1 MRLLLPLSLLSVCR
15 FAHWQTS
22 EERLLLEVIV
32 IAMKG
37 RVLTYL
43 AERRTLMNWIPQKEI
58 DIGFVIFRRRRCLR
72 PRLHR
77 CFHGIGHACSL
88 LVSSLSQAKTRL
100 SSSCSSTVFVSDHR
114 SRCCSTA
121 QKKKENQFNKNCNA
135 RTSRTR
141 TVKNALTDLT
151 RQKPAPRS
159 SSEAHFTTQTINSSP
174 PIP

>member
-22 EERLLLEVIV
+22 EESLLLEVIV

-43 AERRTLMNWIPQKEI
+43 AERRTLMNWIPHKEI
-58 DIGFVIFRRRRCLR
+58 DIGFVIFRRQRCLR
-72 PRLHR
+72 PRLHG

-121 QKKKENQFNKNCNA
+121 QRKKERKSIQQKLQCPN
-135 RTSRTR
+135 
-141 TVKNALTDLT
+141 VKNSN
-151 RQKPAPRS
+151 RQERSHRSYSSKTSTKKLLRS
-159 SSEAHFTTQTINSSP
+159 SFHYTNNK
-174 PIP
+174 